1 MGACELESG
10 DAVPA
15 AIPIRKMTIGITQ
28 ALLPTIGRRITM
40 PDAITG
46 DRDTELKPVNIGA
59 AAIDI
64 GSKMHV
70 AAVNPT
76 CTDVPVRAFGTF
88 TQDLHDLADWFKA
101 CGVTSVAMESTGVYW
116 IPAYEILEKHG
127 FEVILVNA
135 RYAKN
140 VPGRKTDV
148 SDAAWLRQLHS
159 YGLLRGSFRP
169 DAEIATLR
177 AYLRQRERLV
187 EYAAAHI
194 QHMQKALMEM
204 NLQLHHVV
212 SDITGATGM
221 RIIRAIVAGE
231 RNPAVLA
238 TYRDVRCHSSI
249 ETIRAALVG
258 NDRDEHLFALTQSLE
273 LYDTYQAK
281 MLDCDR
287 KLEALMAAL
296 SDKGAKPVGK
306 LSRPRV
312 KTKQVNTP
320 SFDVRAALYGV
331 LGVDLTEI
339 HGLGPSLALK
349 LIGECG
355 TDLRAWPTAKHFTSW
370 LCLAPGNKI
379 SGGKVLSSRTRRS
392 SSRAAALLRL
402 AATTIGRSDTALG
415 AFYRRLSSRAGKAKA
430 VTATARKIAV
440 LFYNTLRHGMT
451 YRDPGANHYEEQYR
465 SRVLANLKRRAKS
478 LGFVL
483 QAVPGD
489 AEAAVS

>member
-1 MGACELESG
+1 MTKIATGGHPDLKMVNP
-10 DAVPA
+10 AV
-15 AIPIRKMTIGITQ
+15 
-28 ALLPTIGRRITM
+28 
-40 PDAITG
+40 
-46 DRDTELKPVNIGA
+46 

-64 GSKMHV
+64 GSTMHM
-70 AAVNPT
+70 AAVNPDACDT
-76 CTDVPVRAFGTF
+76 PVRAFGTF
-88 TQDLHDLADWFKA
+88 TQDLHDLADWFEA

-116 IPAYEILEKHG
+116 IPAFEVLEARG
-127 FEVILVNA
+127 FDVILVNA

-148 SDAAWLRQLHS
+148 SDAGWLRQLHS

-169 DAEIATLR
+169 EAEIATLR

-231 RNPAVLA
+231 RDPEALA
-238 TYRDVRCHSSI
+238 AFRDIRCHSSI
-249 ETIRAALVG
+249 EVIKAALVG
-258 NDRDEHLFALTQSLE
+258 NDRAEHIFALTQSLD
-273 LYDTYQAK
+273 LYDFYHTK
-281 MLDCDR
+281 IEDCDR
-287 KLEALMAAL
+287 KLEVAVAAL
-296 SDKGAKPVGK
+296 TVKAHGDIPALPKARTKG
-306 LSRPRV
+306 
-312 KTKQVNTP
+312 KQVNAP

-331 LGVDLTEI
+331 LGTDLTQI
-339 HGLGPSLALK
+339 HGLGPALALK
-349 LIGECG
+349 LVAECG
-355 TDLRAWPTAKHFTSW
+355 TDLRGWKSAKHFTSW

-379 SGGKVLSSRTRRS
+379 SGGKLLSSRTRRS

-415 AFYRRLSSRAGKAKA
+415 AFYRRLSSRIGKQKA

-440 LFYNTLRHGMT
+440 LFYNALRFGMT
-451 YRDPGANHYEEQYR
+451 YNDPGAAAYDERHR
-465 SRVLANLKRRAKS
+465 TRVLANLQRRAKT
-478 LGFVL
+478 LGFEL
-483 QAVPGD
+483 APLP
-489 AEAAVS
+489 APEAVS

>member
-1 MGACELESG
+1 
-10 DAVPA
+10 
-15 AIPIRKMTIGITQ
+15 
-28 ALLPTIGRRITM
+28 M
-40 PDAITG
+40 PKTITG
-46 DRDTELKPVNIGA
+46 GRPELRLVNSGA

-64 GSKMHV
+64 GSRMHM
-70 AAVNPT
+70 AAVDPT
-76 CTDVPVRAFGTF
+76 CTETPVRAFGTF
-88 TQDLHDLADWFKA
+88 TQNLHDLADWFKA
-101 CGVTSVAMESTGVYW
+101 CGVTTVAMESTGVYW
-116 IPAYEILEKHG
+116 IPAYEILEQCG

-169 DAEIATLR
+169 HVEIATLR

-221 RIIRAIVAGE
+221 QIIRAIVGGE
-231 RNPAVLA
+231 RDPDVLA

-258 NDRDEHLFALTQSLE
+258 NDREEHIFALAQSLE

-281 MLDCDR
+281 VLDCDR
-287 KLEALMAAL
+287 KLESLIAAL
-296 SDKGAKPVGK
+296 TDKGVKPVGK
-306 LSRPRV
+306 LPKPRV
-312 KTKQVNTP
+312 KTRLNAP
-320 SFDVRAALYGV
+320 SFDVSAALYGV

-349 LIGECG
+349 LVGECG

-379 SGGKVLSSRTRRS
+379 SGGKTLSSRTRRS

-402 AATTIGRSDTALG
+402 AATSIGRSDTALG

-451 YRDPGANHYEEQYR
+451 YRDPGADHYEEQYR

-478 LGFVL
+478 LGLVL
-483 QAVPGD
+483 QA
-489 AEAAVS
+489 AANEAGVAVY

>member
-1 MGACELESG
+1 MTKIAPGGHPDLKM
-10 DAVPA
+10 VNPA
-15 AIPIRKMTIGITQ
+15 
-28 ALLPTIGRRITM
+28 
-40 PDAITG
+40 
-46 DRDTELKPVNIGA
+46 A

-64 GSKMHV
+64 GSTMHM
-70 AAVNPT
+70 AAVNPAACET
-76 CTDVPVRAFGTF
+76 PVRAFGTF

-116 IPAYEILEKHG
+116 IPAFEVLEARG
-127 FEVILVNA
+127 FDVILVNA

-148 SDAAWLRQLHS
+148 SDAGWLRQLHS

-169 DAEIATLR
+169 EAEIATLR

-194 QHMQKALMEM
+194 QNMQKALMEM

-212 SDITGATGM
+212 SDITGTTGM

-231 RNPAVLA
+231 RDPEVLA
-238 TYRDVRCHSSI
+238 AFRDIRCHASAEVI
-249 ETIRAALVG
+249 KAALVG
-258 NDRDEHLFALTQSLE
+258 NDRDEHIFALSQSLD
-273 LYDTYQAK
+273 LYAFYQVK
-281 MLDCDR
+281 IEDCDR
-287 KLEALMAAL
+287 KLEAAVAAL
-296 SDKGAKPVGK
+296 T
-306 LSRPRV
+306 V
-312 KTKQVNTP
+312 KAIGDVPALPKARIKRKQVNAP

-331 LGVDLTEI
+331 LGTDLTQI

-349 LIGECG
+349 LVAECG
-355 TDLRAWPTAKHFTSW
+355 TDLQAWKSAKHFTSW

-379 SGGKVLSSRTRRS
+379 SGGKLLSSRTRRS

-415 AFYRRLSSRAGKAKA
+415 AFYRRLSFRIGKQKA

-440 LFYNTLRHGMT
+440 LFYNAVRFGMT
-451 YRDPGANHYEEQYR
+451 YRDPGAAAYEERHR
-465 SRVLANLKRRAKS
+465 SHVLANLQRRAKT
-478 LGFVL
+478 LGFAL
-483 QAVPGD
+483 APLPNT
-489 AEAAVS
+489 EAVS

>member
-1 MGACELESG
+1 MTKVATGGQPDLKM
-10 DAVPA
+10 VNPA
-15 AIPIRKMTIGITQ
+15 
-28 ALLPTIGRRITM
+28 
-40 PDAITG
+40 
-46 DRDTELKPVNIGA
+46 A

-64 GSKMHV
+64 GSTMHM
-70 AAVNPT
+70 AAVNPDACDT
-76 CTDVPVRAFGTF
+76 PVRAFGTF
-88 TQDLHDLADWFKA
+88 TQDLHDLADWFDA

-116 IPAYEILEKHG
+116 IPAFEVLEARG
-127 FEVILVNA
+127 FDVILVNA

-148 SDAAWLRQLHS
+148 SDAGWLRQLHS

-169 DAEIATLR
+169 AAEIATLR

-231 RNPAVLA
+231 RDPEALA
-238 TYRDVRCHSSI
+238 AFRDIRCHSSI
-249 ETIRAALVG
+249 EVIKAALVG
-258 NDRDEHLFALTQSLE
+258 NDRAEHIFALTQSLD
-273 LYDTYQAK
+273 LYDFYQTK
-281 MLDCDR
+281 IEDCDR
-287 KLEALMAAL
+287 KLEAAVAAL
-296 SDKGAKPVGK
+296 TVRADGDVPALPKARTK
-306 LSRPRV
+306 R
-312 KTKQVNTP
+312 KQVNAP

-331 LGVDLTEI
+331 LGTDLTQI

-349 LIGECG
+349 LIAECG
-355 TDLRAWPTAKHFTSW
+355 TDLRAWKSAKHFTSW

-379 SGGKVLSSRTRRS
+379 SGGKLLSSRTRRS
-392 SSRAAALLRL
+392 SNRAAALLRL

-415 AFYRRLSSRAGKAKA
+415 AFYRRLSSRIGKQKA

-440 LFYNTLRHGMT
+440 LFYNALRFGMA
-451 YRDPGANHYEEQYR
+451 YHDPGAAAYEER
-465 SRVLANLKRRAKS
+465 HRTRVLANLQRRAKTF
-478 LGFVL
+478 GFEL
-483 QAVPGD
+483 APIPA
-489 AEAAVS
+489 AEAVS

>member
-1 MGACELESG
+1 MTKIATGGHPDLKM
-10 DAVPA
+10 VNPA
-15 AIPIRKMTIGITQ
+15 
-28 ALLPTIGRRITM
+28 
-40 PDAITG
+40 
-46 DRDTELKPVNIGA
+46 A

-64 GSKMHV
+64 GSTMHM
-70 AAVNPT
+70 AAVNPDACET
-76 CTDVPVRAFGTF
+76 PVRAFGTF
-88 TQDLHDLADWFKA
+88 TQDLHDLADWFDA

-116 IPAYEILEKHG
+116 IPAFEVLEARG
-127 FEVILVNA
+127 FHVILVNA

-148 SDAAWLRQLHS
+148 SDAGWLRQLHS

-169 DAEIATLR
+169 EAEIATLR

-194 QHMQKALMEM
+194 QHMQKALMQM

-231 RNPAVLA
+231 RDPEALA
-238 TYRDVRCHSSI
+238 ALRDIRCHSSI
-249 ETIRAALVG
+249 EVIKAALVG
-258 NDRDEHLFALTQSLE
+258 NDRAEHIFALTQSLD
-273 LYDTYQAK
+273 LYDFYQTK
-281 MLDCDR
+281 IEDCDR
-287 KLEALMAAL
+287 QLEAAVSAL
-296 SDKGAKPVGK
+296 TVRADGDVPALPKARTK
-306 LSRPRV
+306 R
-312 KTKQVNTP
+312 KQVNAP

-331 LGVDLTEI
+331 LGTDLTQI

-349 LIGECG
+349 LIAECG
-355 TDLRAWPTAKHFTSW
+355 TDLRAWKSAKHFTSW

-379 SGGKVLSSRTRRS
+379 SGGKLLSSRTRRS

-415 AFYRRLSSRAGKAKA
+415 AFYRRLSSRIGKQKA

-440 LFYNTLRHGMT
+440 LFYNAVRFGMA
-451 YRDPGANHYEEQYR
+451 YHDPGAAAYEER
-465 SRVLANLKRRAKS
+465 HRTRVLANLQRRAKTF
-478 LGFVL
+478 GFEL
-483 QAVPGD
+483 APIP
-489 AEAAVS
+489 APEAVS

>member
-1 MGACELESG
+1 MTKTATDNQPGLEM
-10 DAVPA
+10 VNPA
-15 AIPIRKMTIGITQ
+15 
-28 ALLPTIGRRITM
+28 
-40 PDAITG
+40 
-46 DRDTELKPVNIGA
+46 A

-64 GSKMHV
+64 GSTMHM
-70 AAVNPT
+70 AAVNP
-76 CTDVPVRAFGTF
+76 DSDDMPVRAFGTF
-88 TQDLHDLADWFKA
+88 TQDLHDLAAWFQS

-116 IPAYEILEKHG
+116 IPAFEILEQQG
-127 FEVILVNA
+127 FDVILVNA
-135 RYAKN
+135 RHAKN

-148 SDAAWLRQLHS
+148 SDAGWLRQLHS

-169 DAEIATLR
+169 SAEIASLR

-231 RNPAVLA
+231 RDPDVLA
-238 TYRDVRCHSSI
+238 SLRDTRCHSSV
-249 ETIRAALVG
+249 ETIRASLVG
-258 NDRDEHLFALTQSLE
+258 NDRDEHVFALTQSLE
-273 LYDTYQAK
+273 LYDFYQEK
-281 MLDCDR
+281 MLECDR
-287 KLEALMAAL
+287 KLETAI
-296 SDKGAKPVGK
+296 SDLTIRAEQQLPPLPKA
-306 LSRPRV
+306 RT
-312 KTKQVNTP
+312 KTKQVNAP

-331 LGVDLTEI
+331 LGVDLTQI

-355 TDLRAWPTAKHFTSW
+355 ADLRAWPSAKHFTSW

-379 SGGKVLSSRTRRS
+379 SGGKLLSSRTRRS

-402 AATTIGRSDTALG
+402 AAVTIGRSDTALG
-415 AFYRRLSSRAGKAKA
+415 AFYRRLAARIGKQKA

-440 LFYNTLRHGMT
+440 LFYNTLRFGMT
-451 YRDPGANHYEEQYR
+451 YRDPGAVAYEER
-465 SRVLANLKRRAKS
+465 HRGRVLANLQRRARALGYS
-478 LGFVL
+478 L
-483 QAVPGD
+483 APARD
-489 AEAAVS
+489 AECVS

>member
-1 MGACELESG
+1 
-10 DAVPA
+10 
-15 AIPIRKMTIGITQ
+15 
-28 ALLPTIGRRITM
+28 M
-40 PDAITG
+40 PKATTG
-46 DRDTELKPVNIGA
+46 DRPELKPVNVGA

-64 GSKMHV
+64 GSKMHM
-70 AAVNPT
+70 AAVNPN
-76 CTDVPVRAFGTF
+76 CTDLPVRAFGTF

-116 IPAYEILEKHG
+116 IPAYEILEQRG

-204 NLQLHHVV
+204 NLQLHH
-212 SDITGATGM
+212 
-221 RIIRAIVAGE
+221 E
-231 RNPAVLA
+231 VLA

-258 NDRDEHLFALTQSLE
+258 NDRDEHVFALSQSLE
-273 LYDTYQAK
+273 LYDVYQAK

-287 KLEALMAAL
+287 KLESLITALT
-296 SDKGAKPVGK
+296 DKGAKPVGK

-379 SGGKVLSSRTRRS
+379 SGGKVLSSRTRSS

-440 LFYNTLRHGMT
+440 LFYNTVRHGMT
-451 YRDPGANHYEEQYR
+451 YRDPGADQYEEQYR

-483 QAVPGD
+483 QAVPFS
-489 AEAAVS
+489 AEVAVS